1 MDWDRAIEINRE
13 ALERVIA
20 GMFALAATVL
30 GHVWVLGRIPGTA
43 TLPRSIHSA
52 ITLILRPAESAV
64 RRLIIIAA
72 REIVLKLAKRV
83 TRPGPSS
90 AWWTELRPEEERR
103 PAFQMIDPL
112 KTTEKAGWPARQGAG
127 MAGRQR

>member
-20 GMFALAATVL
+20 GMFALAATVI

-43 TLPRSIHSA
+43 MLPRSIHGA
-52 ITLILRPAESAV
+52 ILLILRPAESAV

-72 REIVLKLAKRV
+72 RGIVLKLSPARQSL
-83 TRPGPSS
+83 PGPSS
-90 AWWTELRPEEERR
+90 AW
-103 PAFQMIDPL
+103 
-112 KTTEKAGWPARQGAG
+112 
-127 MAGRQR
+127 

>member
-20 GMFALAATVL
+20 GMFALAATVI

-43 TLPRSIHSA
+43 VLPRAIHGA
-52 ITLILRPAESAV
+52 ILLILRPAESAV
-64 RRLIIIAA
+64 RRLLIIAA
-72 REIVLKLAKRV
+72 REIVLKLAKRA
-83 TRPGPSS
+83 TLPGPSS
-90 AWWTELRPEEERR
+90 SWWTELSLRPEEERR

-112 KTTEKAGWPARQGAG
+112 
-127 MAGRQR
+127 

>member
-43 TLPRSIHSA
+43 KLPRAVHGA
-52 ITLILRPAESAV
+52 ILLILRPAESAV

-72 REIVLKLAKRV
+72 REIVLKLSARQSL
-83 TRPGPSS
+83 PGASS
-90 AWWTELRPEEERR
+90 TWWKELKLRPEEERR

-112 KTTEKAGWPARQGAG
+112 KAA
-127 MAGRQR
+127 